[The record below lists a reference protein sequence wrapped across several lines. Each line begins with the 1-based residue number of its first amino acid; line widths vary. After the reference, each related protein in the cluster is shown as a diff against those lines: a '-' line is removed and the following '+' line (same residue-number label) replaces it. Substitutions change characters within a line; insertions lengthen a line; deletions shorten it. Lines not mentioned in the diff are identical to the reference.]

1 MASLAA
7 SARALLLAGL
17 LRFGAGEKELSD
29 EDWEKINEEE
39 NEERVLKLNIIVLT
53 VTILVVRRPRVP
65 PGTSHGPENSPCY
78 RPSRSRS
85 SSATSTSSSTR
96 RRRCGPSSSRSSAS

>member
-17 LRFGAGEKELSD
+17 LRVGAGEKELSD

-65 PGTSHGPENSPCY
+65 PGVSHGPDRPLC

-85 SSATSTSSSTR
+85 SSATSTCWSTR

>member
-7 SARALLLAGL
+7 SARALLVAGL
-17 LRFGAGEKELSD
+17 LRVGAGEKELSD
-29 EDWEKINEEE
+29 EDWEQINEEE

-65 PGTSHGPENSPCY
+65 PGVSHGPERVPFC

-85 SSATSTSSSTR
+85 SSAMSTSWSTR

>member
-17 LRFGAGEKELSD
+17 LRVGAGEKELSD

-53 VTILVVRRPRVP
+53 VTILVVRRPRVS
-65 PGTSHGPENSPCY
+65 PGVSTNVPLR

-85 SSATSTSSSTR
+85 SSATSTSWSTR